1 MTTTRTRDELAALG
15 KKKLEAYRLRKAQ
28 MQAGE
33 GAETEA
39 EAENGIADRFAVDG
53 SRGGGGGGGGR
64 EEGHEEREG
73 ASERREA
80 SVQELGMFAPPLP
93 PAATQGD
100 DSDRTEDAAV
110 DEDVGFFDVLATAA
124 TVETVE
130 TVVTEARVAEP
141 AVSATVST
149 MAMAG
154 VSGYEEDSL
163 VVKKASFDAKKFMV
177 MAPASSPAVS
187 VAASLP
193 RSSVDVDVGKSEE
206 KDGKDEGD
214 REDPGPPAPA
224 ALDDDQTRAAAR
236 SANSARQNTFRDL
249 QEHIDSLTTQNMD
262 LNLCLSQQTTM
273 VQRLTEE
280 NEGLVKKLNDASRE
294 NERSQAQIRAE
305 REERGV
311 LGVRWKEM
319 EGAMG
324 RVERENRELVSKVK
338 VLGGELLGLEE
349 KLLRERN
356 ERLKLISMS
365 GAGSSRAGS
374 AGFHAAGEEGAA
386 ALRRELEE
394 VSGALRR
401 VQAEKSGMEQEMEA
415 RMQRIQAL
423 QKRAE
428 EAEAA
433 AGAAVRALEEARQE
447 FAARQAAPSYPIPHS
462 VVLSAGP
469 MQAFGEQGEGGEEEE
484 TWGKID
490 GLPAEVRALL
500 PMKTWIPSMDEQQTM
515 QNDVIEA
522 IGRFYARIEGLKRAG
537 VAEKV
542 EDKVEDK
549 VEEKVEL
556 Y

>member
-1 MTTTRTRDELAALG
+1 
-15 KKKLEAYRLRKAQ
+15 
-28 MQAGE
+28 
-33 GAETEA
+33 
-39 EAENGIADRFAVDG
+39 
-53 SRGGGGGGGGR
+53 
-64 EEGHEEREG
+64 
-73 ASERREA
+73 
-80 SVQELGMFAPPLP
+80 MFAPPLP

-124 TVETVE
+124 TVE

>member
-1 MTTTRTRDELAALG
+1 
-15 KKKLEAYRLRKAQ
+15 
-28 MQAGE
+28 
-33 GAETEA
+33 
-39 EAENGIADRFAVDG
+39 
-53 SRGGGGGGGGR
+53 
-64 EEGHEEREG
+64 
-73 ASERREA
+73 
-80 SVQELGMFAPPLP
+80 MFAPPLP

-206 KDGKDEGD
+206 KDGKDGKDEGD

-542 EDKVEDK
+542 EDKVEEK

>member
-124 TVETVE
+124 TVE

-311 LGVRWKEM
+311 LGVRWKER

>member
-124 TVETVE
+124 TVE

-324 RVERENRELVSKVK
+324 RVEGENRELVSKVK

-386 ALRRELEE
+386 ALDERMVAAPVLSTSARLPPT
-394 VSGALRR
+394 SRWMRMAMTTH
-401 VQAEKSGMEQEMEA
+401 EKSTLCMRSAMPSSASSIGTPSRASMSA
-415 RMQRIQAL
+415 RLNSVLIG
-423 QKRAE
+423 
-428 EAEAA
+428 
-433 AGAAVRALEEARQE
+433 GAASWTTASTACGSE
-447 FAARQAAPSYPIPHS
+447 
-462 VVLSAGP
+462 
-469 MQAFGEQGEGGEEEE
+469 
-484 TWGKID
+484 
-490 GLPAEVRALL
+490 
-500 PMKTWIPSMDEQQTM
+500 
-515 QNDVIEA
+515 
-522 IGRFYARIEGLKRAG
+522 
-537 VAEKV
+537 
-542 EDKVEDK
+542 
-549 VEEKVEL
+549 
-556 Y
+556 

>member
-124 TVETVE
+124 TVE